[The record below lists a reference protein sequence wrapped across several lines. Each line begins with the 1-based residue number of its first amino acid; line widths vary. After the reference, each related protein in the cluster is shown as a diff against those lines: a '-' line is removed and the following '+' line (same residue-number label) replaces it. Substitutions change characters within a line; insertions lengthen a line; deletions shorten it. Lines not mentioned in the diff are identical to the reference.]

1 MQLSSSP
8 PRHSRMLLP
17 MAPTA
22 SPSPAPAAPGIST
35 PYAWPPAVASPDAES
50 ALAWPNTNAILVLA
64 LLVCALFCAIVIH
77 VVLQC
82 AFRVASRA
90 WYGPYGAIGT
100 PQEPAPRAGG
110 GGGGGDS
117 RKRGAL
123 PCLAYSAGLD
133 LAGSSRAECAICLA
147 EFARGEQLRV
157 LPRCN
162 HGFHAHCIDRWLD
175 ARPTCPTCRQAPFA
189 EPDVECVLAA
199 GRARPEPV
207 VAVVRV
213 IVDGG
218 RARRVEI

>member
-1 MQLSSSP
+1 MQSSSR
-8 PRHSRMLLP
+8 PRHSSRKLLP

-35 PYAWPPAVASPDAES
+35 PDAWPAAAVSPDAES
-50 ALAWPNTNAILVLA
+50 ALAWLNTNAILVLA
-64 LLVCALFCAIVIH
+64 LLICAIAIH

-82 AFRVASRA
+82 ALRVAARA
-90 WYGPYGAIGT
+90 WYSAVAA

-110 GGGGGDS
+110 GGGDS
-117 RKRGAL
+117 TKRGALALARAL

-189 EPDVECVLAA
+189 EPDDERVLAA
-199 GRARPEPV
+199 DRARPAPV

-213 IVDGG
+213 IVHGG
-218 RARRVEI
+218 GTQRVEI